1 MKRAKETVVI
11 TGASAGLGRATA
23 HAFARDG
30 ARIGLIARDRDRLE
44 EVRREVRELGG
55 DALVLEADVAA
66 PDQLERAAAEVERE
80 FGPIDIWVNNAM
92 TSVFSPFK
100 DMTMDEFRRVTEV
113 TYLGYVYGTS
123 VALSLML
130 PRNKGA
136 IVQVGSALAE
146 RSIPLQ
152 SAYCGAKH
160 AIRGFTDSLRC
171 ELYHDR
177 SRIHITMVQLP
188 AMNTPQFSWV
198 RSRLPNK
205 PQPVPPIFQPEVGA
219 DAIVWAARH
228 RRRELYVGMSTV
240 EAMWGNKFIAGLLDR
255 YLGRKGYA
263 AQQTDEPEQR
273 DRPDNLWQPV
283 PGDYGAHGA
292 FDDRSYNRSTEVWLA
307 EHRWLR
313 LGLLS
318 VGVAAVAAV
327 AAVVKRRGGGQFALV
342 RR

>member
-1 MKRAKETVVI
+1 MPRKRWSLPGRQPGWGVPPRMPLPVTVL
-11 TGASAGLGRATA
+11 ASASSPVTVIVWKRSG
-23 HAFARDG
+23 
-30 ARIGLIARDRDRLE
+30 
-44 EVRREVRELGG
+44 VRSGSWG

-92 TSVFSPFK
+92 TSVFSSFK

-255 YLGRKGYA
+255 YLGGRKGYA
-263 AQQTDEPEQR
+263 AQQRAEPEQR

-327 AAVVKRRGGGQFALV
+327 ASVVKRRGGGQFALV